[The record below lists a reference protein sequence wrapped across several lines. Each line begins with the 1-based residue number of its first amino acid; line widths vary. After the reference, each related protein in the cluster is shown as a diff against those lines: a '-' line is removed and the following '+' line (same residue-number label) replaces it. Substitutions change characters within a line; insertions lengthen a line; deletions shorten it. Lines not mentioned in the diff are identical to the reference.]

1 MELKALVV
9 EKVPVKTDTDSNNAI
24 DKLRDATAEDRTY
37 ARIAAPPKDLV
48 VTYKTCIEELGS
60 WYNDKSDE
68 FYFTSTRD
76 EVMELKYHPR
86 RRLRTWSKSLR

>member
-1 MELKALVV
+1 MLGL
-9 EKVPVKTDTDSNNAI
+9 
-24 DKLRDATAEDRTY
+24 LH
-37 ARIAAPPKDLV
+37 APKNLV

-76 EVMELKYHPR
+76 EVMELKADFQEDGCVHGQR
-86 RRLRTWSKSLR
+86 V